1 MKSLRDKIWRCR
13 YFGGLGLPFKIH
25 KQIECKINTRIR
37 FYIQDTLVP
46 SEDFRWQIADKVKHE
61 IAK

>member
-1 MKSLRDKIWRCR
+1 MMKSLKNKILNKFFRNN
-13 YFGGLGLPFKIH
+13 GLLYKIH
-25 KQIECKINTRIR
+25 KEIECKINTRIR

-46 SEDFRWQIADKVKHE
+46 SEDFRWQIVDKLKDE